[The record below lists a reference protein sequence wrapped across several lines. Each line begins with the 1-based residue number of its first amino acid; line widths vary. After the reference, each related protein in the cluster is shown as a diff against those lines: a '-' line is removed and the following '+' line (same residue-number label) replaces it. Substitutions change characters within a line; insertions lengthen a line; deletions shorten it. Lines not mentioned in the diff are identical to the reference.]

1 MSDGSK
7 VEVDAPKRRGRPKGS
22 GGPRL
27 SAEEKGEVTT
37 IRVAG
42 AERRAKLRR
51 LGREWLEQAI
61 DRAREPKP

>member
-1 MSDGSK
+1 MSDESSVK
-7 VEVDAPKRRGRPKGS
+7 VDAPKRRGRTKGS
-22 GGPRL
+22 IRPRL
-27 SAEEKGEVTT
+27 SAEEKGEVIS

-42 AERRAKLRR
+42 TERRAKLRR